1 MGLNQKLRYIS
12 LLFCLFLIVSAGAQ
26 AIPSGNNG
34 ERLLSQAINEQLLR
48 SQVGFLTDPLCE
60 GRATGTRGTVEAG
73 AWIARQFS
81 SYGLLPLAQE
91 HFHSFIAEDKI
102 GRNILGFSPSSYPS
116 GKYIVIAAHYDNIG
130 VLNGNIYPGADS
142 NASGVA
148 ALLALARLNRGSM
161 AMGQLSTCNII
172 FAALDAKQLSYAG
185 AEALYASI
193 AEGRLR
199 DPKTGVVIT
208 PDRISL
214 LVNLDT
220 IGSSLEPVHKARKD
234 FIIML
239 GGNDAENNALNLA
252 NYSSGAML
260 DLCYDY
266 YGSKDF
272 TDLFLNRLGDQ
283 KVFLSHKVHSVL
295 FTSGI
300 TMNTNKLEDTE
311 DSLDYPILRR
321 RILLI
326 YNWLNRILS

>member
-130 VLNGNIYPGADS
+130 VLNGNIYKNCIMDILNTYSVDDCS
-142 NASGVA
+142 NSYKG
-148 ALLALARLNRGSM
+148 
-161 AMGQLSTCNII
+161 I
-172 FAALDAKQLSYAG
+172 F
-185 AEALYASI
+185 
-193 AEGRLR
+193 
-199 DPKTGVVIT
+199 
-208 PDRISL
+208 IS
-214 LVNLDT
+214 
-220 IGSSLEPVHKARKD
+220 
-234 FIIML
+234 
-239 GGNDAENNALNLA
+239 
-252 NYSSGAML
+252 
-260 DLCYDY
+260 
-266 YGSKDF
+266 
-272 TDLFLNRLGDQ
+272 
-283 KVFLSHKVHSVL
+283 
-295 FTSGI
+295 
-300 TMNTNKLEDTE
+300 
-311 DSLDYPILRR
+311 
-321 RILLI
+321 
-326 YNWLNRILS
+326 